1 MTAFEPQVVPIFAT
15 PLGLATVPDAADL
28 NSVVAMLFTERATP
42 ERADPAS
49 RQPLM
54 YRSRDD
60 LLSWPDEPVRA
71 LTGSIVGAALSVVRS
86 LNEITDEQ
94 FAALQLQARAWFT
107 IVRPDGN
114 VPSDSYP
121 NAAWCAIYCVAAP
134 QPSPARLDSGVL
146 RLHES
151 LLTTM
156 FSDATNTGMREPYQP
171 GHRTWRPVPGQLA
184 VFPAAI
190 THEIALLRGEGEL
203 VLVSALLRFLAPGQT
218 GMPWW

>member
-1 MTAFEPQVVPIFAT
+1 
-15 PLGLATVPDAADL
+15 VPDAADL
-28 NSVVAMLFTERATP
+28 NSAVATLFNERATP
-42 ERADPAS
+42 GQADPAS

-54 YRSRDD
+54 YCSRDD
-60 LLSWPDEPVRA
+60 LLGWPDDPVRA

-86 LNEITDEQ
+86 VNELTDEQ
-94 FAALQLQARAWFT
+94 FAALTLQARAWFT

-114 VPSDSYP
+114 VPSNSFQ
-121 NAAWCAIYCVAAP
+121 NAAWCAVYCVAAP
-134 QPSPARLDSGVL
+134 QPSPTRFDSGVL

-151 LLTTM
+151 LRATM
-156 FSDATNTGMREPYQP
+156 FSDATNTVMHSPYQP
-171 GHRTWRPVPGQLA
+171 GHRTWQPVPGQLA

-218 GMPWW
+218 GIPWW

>member
-1 MTAFEPQVVPIFAT
+1 MTAFQPQVVPIFAT
-15 PLGLATVPDAADL
+15 PLGLATVADAAEL
-28 NSVVAMLFTERATP
+28 NPAVAALFTESANP
-42 ERADPAS
+42 DRADPAS

-60 LLSWPDEPVRA
+60 LLAWPDVPVRA
-71 LTGSIVGAALSVVRS
+71 LTGGIVGAALSVVRS
-86 LNEITDEQ
+86 LNELTDER
-94 FAALQLQARAWFT
+94 FAALQVQARAWFT

-121 NAAWCAIYCVAAP
+121 NAAWCAVYCVAAP
-134 QPSPARLDSGVL
+134 QPSPTRLDSGVL

-151 LLTTM
+151 FRATM
-156 FSDATNTGMREPYQP
+156 FSDATNTLLRAPYQT
-171 GHRTWRPVPGQLA
+171 GHRTWQPVPGQLA